1 MSRFVRDAYWTNRC
15 QITEGRVTT
24 VTCTLWCSWN
34 WVRRTQREG
43 VACCILYLLYCC
55 ISSSDVSCCIV
66 LYRCR
71 SSKTVIGSCI
81 VRYSARANVPQLHN
95 SLITVSVSPNAQVSF
110 VF

>member
-66 LYRCR
+66 LYRAVSMQKQQNSDR
-71 SSKTVIGSCI
+71 ELY
-81 VRYSARANVPQLHN
+81 RPLHAPK
-95 SLITVSVSPNAQVSF
+95 L
-110 VF
+110 